1 MTIMKTRITQLTLFV
16 FLMLLI
22 SFSGVQA
29 AKVKIAV
36 LPFEDG
42 SLKHWWTGNFK
53 PGEGIADSMVT
64 EFVKSGAFIVI
75 EREQLKKILEEQG
88 LGGTGIVD
96 PTTAAKVGKVL
107 GVRFLVMG
115 KVTEFSLNESST
127 GVGSLL
133 SLFGSKNQQLNTL
146 DAKNR
151 TAKVAIDARLVN
163 TETAEIA
170 MAEKGVGEESASN
183 VSMSGQNFGM
193 TEFRESIL
201 GKATEKAIASLI
213 QKVVASAKAEP
224 EGKVVDVEG
233 SMITINMGEGEVTIG
248 QELKV
253 FSKGKELRDPDT
265 GELLEVQVDEIGL
278 AKVISVSKKTAKAL
292 VVETTK
298 EIKPKDVVKFK

>member
-1 MTIMKTRITQLTLFV
+1 MKKKITHLTLFV
-16 FLMLLI
+16 FLALLL
-22 SFSGVQA
+22 SFSGAQA
-29 AKVKIAV
+29 AKMKIAV

-42 SLKHWWTGNFK
+42 SLKHWWSGDFR
-53 PGEGIADSMVT
+53 PGEGIADSLVT
-64 EFVKSGAFIVI
+64 ELVKSKAFTVI
-75 EREQLKKILEEQG
+75 EREELKKVLEEQG

-96 PTTAAKVGKVL
+96 PATAAKVGKVL

-133 SLFGSKNQQLNTL
+133 SLFGSKNEQLNSL
-146 DAKNR
+146 DSKNR
-151 TAKVAIDARLVN
+151 TAKVAIDARLID
-163 TETAEIA
+163 TETAEISF
-170 MAEKGVGEESASN
+170 AEKGVGEESASN
-183 VSMSGQNFGM
+183 ISMSGQNFGM

-201 GKATEKAIASLI
+201 GKATEKAIASLV
-213 QKVVASAKAEP
+213 QKVVVSAKAEP
-224 EGKVVDVEG
+224 EGKVIDVEG
-233 SMITINMGEGEVTIG
+233 STITINMGEGEITIG

-265 GELLEVQVDEIGL
+265 GELLEVQVNEIGL
-278 AKVISVSKKTAKAL
+278 ARVISVSKKTAKAL

>member
-1 MTIMKTRITQLTLFV
+1 MKKRMMQAALFA
-16 FLMLLI
+16 LLALLFSI
-22 SFSGVQA
+22 SGAQA
-29 AKVKIAV
+29 AKMKIAV

-42 SLKHWWTGNFK
+42 SLKHWWTGDFK

-64 EFVKSGAFIVI
+64 DFVKSGAFVVV

-96 PTTAAKVGKVL
+96 PATAAKVGKVL

-115 KVTEFSLNESST
+115 KVTEFSLNESSA

-133 SLFGSKNQQLNTL
+133 SLFGSQNSSLNSI
-146 DAKNR
+146 DSKNR
-151 TAKVAIDARLVN
+151 TAKVAIDARLVD

-183 VSMSGQNFGM
+183 ISMSGQNFGM

-201 GKATEKAIASLI
+201 GKATEKAIACLI
-213 QKVVASAKAEP
+213 QKVVAAAKASP

-233 SMITINMGEGEVTIG
+233 SIITINMGEGEVAVG

-253 FSKGKELRDPDT
+253 FSKGKEIKDPDT
-265 GELLEVQVDEIGL
+265 GELLECQTDEIGL
-278 AKVISVSKKTAKAL
+278 IRVISVSKKVSKCS
-292 VVETTK
+292 VVETTRNM
-298 EIKPKDVVKFK
+298 KPKDIVKFK